1 MNCLTKIC
9 FRDRDVVKFVSFF
22 KTNWVLG
29 VRARGRIGEPSNIVT
44 FLNTAHLISHEMFIF
59 HQNSLTHNETLF
71 MCEAICY
78 KE

>member
-44 FLNTAHLISHEMFIF
+44 FFKHGSFD
-59 HQNSLTHNETLF
+59 
-71 MCEAICY
+71 
-78 KE
+78 